1 MEFMQD
7 NADLFKGD
15 QGQQMLAAFESGN
28 YRLIEEALRNNVNY
42 QKRLETQLAQID
54 NELSIEEARKGEE
67 RNEAYIKYLK
77 E

>member
-1 MEFMQD
+1 MQD

-15 QGQQMLAAFESGN
+15 QGQEMLAAFESGN
-28 YRLIEEALRNNVNY
+28 YRLIEEALRNNTNY

-54 NELSIEEARKGEE
+54 SELSIEEARKGEE